1 MNRLYKKSELAF
13 SIVWIVAY
21 VVLMSVADRVSE
33 YLSVEKSVTAP
44 LSLVMSAVLII
55 WMKKNDLFRKY
66 GLCRACVPSSKMLF
80 YLPLVLIVSVNLW
93 FGVKLNYSPVESALH
108 VLSMLA
114 VGFLE
119 EIIFR
124 GFLFKA
130 MCKDNVRSAII
141 VSGITFG
148 IGHIINLVNGSG
160 TDIMSNLL
168 QVLYAAVAG
177 ILFAVMFY
185 KTQSLLPCVA
195 THSLL
200 NALSVF
206 MNEEAMTFKN
216 EIISSAVLIIVPLIY
231 LIYILKA
238 LPIKKT
244 VE

>member
-13 SIVWIVAY
+13 SIVWIVIY
-21 VVLMSVADRVSE
+21 IVLMSAADGLSE
-33 YLSVEKSVTAP
+33 FFSVEKSVTAP
-44 LSLVMSAVLII
+44 LSAVMSAVLII

-66 GLCRACVPSSKMLF
+66 GLCKACVPSSKMLF
-80 YLPLVLIVSVNLW
+80 YLPLLIMVSVNLW
-93 FGVKLNYSPVESALH
+93 FGVKVNYSPVESALH

-124 GFLFKA
+124 GLLFRA
-130 MCKDNVRSAII
+130 MCRDNVKAAII

-148 IGHIINLVNGSG
+148 IGHIVNLFNGSG
-160 TDIMSNLL
+160 ADLFSNLL
-168 QVLYAAVAG
+168 QVLYAAAAG

-185 KTQSLLPCVA
+185 KTESLLPCIA
-195 THSLL
+195 AHSLL

-206 MNEEAMTFKN
+206 INEEAMTMKN

-231 LIYILKA
+231 LIYIVKA
-238 LPIKKT
+238 LPTKKIT
-244 VE
+244 K